1 MLSPVE
7 KKDGNEVL
15 GLKVSFPSLG
25 GAWPIV
31 DGALTLFAELVRSRG
46 PCQVTGSAV

>member
-1 MLSPVE
+1 VLSPVE

-15 GLKVSFPSLG
+15 GLKVSSPSSG

-31 DGALTLFAELVRSRG
+31 DGALTSFAELG
-46 PCQVTGSAV
+46 L